1 MESPMSSPNRDTASV
16 GFVALCGWLIPGGG
30 YWILG
35 ERVRAMIVA
44 VCVLTVFGMGVLI
57 GGIRVVDA
65 PNQIGLGQL
74 LDKPWFIGQV
84 LTGPLS
90 VASAIWAGHVSPE
103 RGSHSRS
110 WELGTLYTAVAGM
123 LNLLALIDAAH
134 RAVVKGAES

>member
-1 MESPMSSPNRDTASV
+1 MSSPDSETSSV
-16 GFVALCGWLIPGGG
+16 GLVALCGWLIPGGG

-35 ERVRAMIVA
+35 QRARAMIVA
-44 VCVLTVFGMGVLI
+44 VCVLVIFAMGVLI
-57 GGIRVVDA
+57 GGVRVVDA
-65 PNQIGLGQL
+65 PNQLGVSEL

-90 VASAIWAGHVSPE
+90 VATAIWAGHISPD
-103 RGSHSRS
+103 RVAHSRS

-134 RAVVKGAES
+134 RTVVKGVES